1 MKKVLLVLIL
11 FFSVVISPTWI
22 GTATHRIPIFGF
34 GTVPDTGG
42 DVFFE
47 PYPIKATNDV
57 WDRLVLIFND
67 TATRDG
73 VHGGFTIP
81 KNYVGSAN
89 LIVVWTSTATSGDVE
104 WDFDYRAVGGND
116 TESLDQAGTQQSV
129 NANDT
134 APSAAHE
141 RMEISIS
148 LTDGNFA
155 VDDEVEFT
163 FFRDGT
169 DGGDGLAAAGI
180 VFAVFFEYS
189 DT

>member
-1 MKKVLLVLIL
+1 M
-11 FFSVVISPTWI
+11 
-22 GTATHRIPIFGF
+22 ATKRIPILGF
-34 GTVPDTGG
+34 GTIPDASGN
-42 DVFFE
+42 VFFE
-47 PYPIKATNDV
+47 PYSVKATNDV
-57 WDRLVLIFND
+57 WKRLVGIFND

-73 VHGGFTIP
+73 LHGGFAVP
-81 KNYVGSAN
+81 KGYVDTAN
-89 LIVVWTSTATSGDVE
+89 LVIVWTSTATSGDVE

-116 TESLDQAGTQQSV
+116 TESLDQAGTQESV

-163 FFRDGT
+163 LFRDGT
-169 DGGDGLAAAGI
+169 DGGDTLSAAVILFGL
-180 VFAVFFEYS
+180 FFEYA
-189 DT
+189 DA